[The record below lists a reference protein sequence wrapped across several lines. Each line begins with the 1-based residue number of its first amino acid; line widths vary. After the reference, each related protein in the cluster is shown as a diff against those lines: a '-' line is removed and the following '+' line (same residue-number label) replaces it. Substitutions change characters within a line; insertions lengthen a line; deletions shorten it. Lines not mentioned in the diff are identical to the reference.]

1 MLSTQLSKLATL
13 TPCAYSL
20 MAHAHYS
27 CQGSNQA
34 PTAALLTSFYF
45 TVFPVLEVYLL
56 YFTCM
61 SDLPA
66 HVYMHLM
73 CAWCLHKSEMGVGFP
88 GMGVMDDGC
97 EPPRGC
103 RELNPG
109 LLQKQ
114 QVFSATEPAHQPYY
128 LLLRSLV
135 SSLFSPPLPQVSQ
148 GGQNRPILKRYFP
161 YFSWLLKSKTTNL
174 FENLGKE
181 PSPTFL
187 SFWEEPDR

>member
-1 MLSTQLSKLATL
+1 MLSTQFSKLV
-13 TPCAYSL
+13 
-20 MAHAHYS
+20 AHAHYS
-27 CQGSNQA
+27 CQGSDQA
-34 PTAALLTSFYF
+34 PTSALLTSFYS
-45 TVFPVLEVYLL
+45 TMFPVLEVYLL

-66 HVYMHLM
+66 CVYMHLM
-73 CAWCLHKSEMGVGFP
+73 CAWCLHKSEMGVGVP
-88 GMGVMDDGC
+88 GMEVMYGGC

-103 RELNPG
+103 RELNQG

-148 GGQNRPILKRYFP
+148 GGQNRPILK
-161 YFSWLLKSKTTNL
+161 
-174 FENLGKE
+174 
-181 PSPTFL
+181 
-187 SFWEEPDR
+187 